1 MKITLAGTP
10 GSGKSTL
17 RSLLAEYYN
26 LEVRGTGDFM
36 RKISKQHGYN
46 DITKFLIEY
55 VSKHPEVDY
64 QIDEEQRLFGEQNED
79 FVLDAHLGFHFVPDS
94 IRICLTCNYEESA
107 YRILADKERTTEAAK
122 TISDSM
128 ETGKKRW
135 ETMRKN
141 FLSLYKVDLDNPS
154 NFDLMVDTTCL
165 SSAEV
170 FERVSTFIDE
180 QTTSL

>member
-17 RSLLAEYYN
+17 RSLLAEHYN

-55 VSKHPEVDY
+55 VSKHPEVDN

-94 IRICLTCNYEESA
+94 IRICLTCNCEESA

-141 FLSLYKVDLDNPS
+141 FLSLYKIDIDDHS
-154 NFDLMVDTTCL
+154 NFDLVLDTSSL

-170 FERVSTFIDE
+170 FGRVSKFIDD
-180 QTTSL
+180 QTSNI